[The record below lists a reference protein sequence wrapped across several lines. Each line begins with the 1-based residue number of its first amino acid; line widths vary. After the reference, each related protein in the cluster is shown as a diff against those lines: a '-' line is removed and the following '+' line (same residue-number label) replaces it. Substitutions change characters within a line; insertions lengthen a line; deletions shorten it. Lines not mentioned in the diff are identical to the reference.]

1 MKKHSSIKPALWG
14 IFAGTALLAVY
25 FLVMTL
31 LNSWNDAWYQFLEL
45 WPWMTALAAG
55 FGFQVGLYVYTI
67 EYKKRT
73 SAETASV
80 SISGGVSAG
89 SMIAC
94 CAHHVSD
101 AAPFLGVGSIAIF
114 AGKYQYSFLLLGIF
128 SNLLGSVYMLKKMK
142 ECRVESKNP
151 SLKGLLGMNHSL
163 WLKIILAVGIIA
175 VIGSFVLEFMN

>member
-1 MKKHSSIKPALWG
+1 ML
-14 IFAGTALLAVY
+14 AGAALLAIY
-25 FLVMTL
+25 FSVMTL

-45 WPWMTALAAG
+45 WPWMVILSAG
-55 FGFQVGLYVYTI
+55 FGFQIGLYSYTI

-73 SAETASV
+73 SGETASV
-80 SISGGVSAG
+80 GISGGVSAG

-101 AAPFLGVGSIAIF
+101 AAPFLGVGSVAIF

-142 ECRVESKNP
+142 ECGVESKN
-151 SLKGLLGMNHSL
+151 SLLRKLLSIRHL
-163 WLKIILAVGIIA
+163 FWLKAVSIIGAIVMILSIA
-175 VIGSFVLEFMN
+175 LK